1 MNKVNWGY
9 CSHSWNPLAM
19 RCTRVSE
26 GCEHCWHLRMA
37 DRLAKNPKIPSEERE
52 VYAGSGG
59 WCIIRDVEM
68 DAPSRRKKPAIV
80 AVQLMG
86 DLGHETVADEDRGR
100 VWIAMTKAP
109 QHTFLVLTKRP
120 KRIAHWMHHHWTN
133 MIEPNIFLGVTVEN
147 QQAANERI
155 PTLLKI
161 PAAGHWLS
169 IEPMLGP
176 VDLYPAFCG
185 FQPPSWGCGPDIS
198 GVALGG
204 ESGPGARPMH
214 PDWARG
220 VRDQCADSGVPFHFK
235 SWGKWIPSFEMPDGT
250 MVHQNFEKHKQR
262 LLDGRE
268 HNETAWG
275 MPA

>member
-9 CSHSWNPLAM
+9 CSHSWNPIAM
-19 RCTRVSE
+19 RCSHAKLRDGTPSP
-26 GCEHCWHLRMA
+26 GCLHCWHLRMA

-198 GVALGG
+198 GVVLGC
-204 ESGPGARPMH
+204 ESGPGARPM
-214 PDWARG
+214 DLRGARD
-220 VRDQCADSGVPFHFK
+220 VRDQCADSGVPLFVK
-235 SWGKWIPSFEMPDGT
+235 QLNIDGKVSKNPGEWPEDLR
-250 MVHQNFEKHKQR
+250 VRQ
-262 LLDGRE
+262 
-268 HNETAWG
+268 TAWG